1 MTRKLVFLFILLTAL
16 LASPAYATLYGTD
29 DIAIM
34 TNLTVWGVNNAIG
47 YKGLH
52 LLEDRDTILWA
63 IAGVRGTKLA
73 YFRDENDDDL
83 DTYIRDYDDVSFWS
97 AHLNWGIGFSQGL
110 IDDPRKKTDLLY
122 FSIFYKGVREW
133 YYEDR
138 DVFFKGDRADKDGL
152 LQNSVVF
159 ELAVDSVLNDRESGM
174 KSGFFTNFTF
184 EYAPNE
190 FFNSYLGDADFRK
203 YYAQFKFFVP
213 MHEFKEESHF
223 ACLYF
228 GNSTMF
234 DYVTGSEIPIY
245 ARHHIGSLTVYGGLG
260 GLVRGYE
267 TYRFDSGLKLA
278 NRSEIRLLMKKL
290 RLNTMFKGKAFLRL
304 CAIAFFDMGYYGCL
318 DGADNGF
325 ICSTGAG
332 GLISF
337 MDIISIS
344 GYLACPMTQERL
356 DCKRLV
362 PVLGFS
368 FKF

>member
-1 MTRKLVFLFILLTAL
+1 MKKSLLFSIVLSVLIATQAQ
-16 LASPAYATLYGTD
+16 ATLYGKG

-47 YKGLH
+47 YKGFSM
-52 LLEDRDTILWA
+52 LEDRDTMLWL
-63 IAGVRGTKLA
+63 IAGARGTNLS
-73 YFRDENDDDL
+73 YFRDENDEDL
-83 DTYIRDYDDVSFWS
+83 DIHISDYDDVSFWS
-97 AHLNWGIGFSQGL
+97 AHLNWGVGISQGL

-138 DVFFKGDRADKDGL
+138 DIFFKSDRADREGL

-159 ELAVDSVLNDRESGM
+159 ELAVDSVLVDRESGM
-174 KSGFFTNFTF
+174 RRGFFTNATF
-184 EYAPNE
+184 EYAPNQ

-213 MHEFKEESHF
+213 LHEFNKESHF
-223 ACLYF
+223 SCLYF
-228 GNSTMF
+228 GNSTMA

-260 GLVRGYE
+260 GLIRGYE
-267 TYRFDSGLKLA
+267 SYRFDSGLKLA
-278 NRSEIRLLMKKL
+278 NRSEFRLLLKKIPIRSL
-290 RLNTMFKGKAFLRL
+290 FKGKAYLRFS
-304 CAIAFFDMGYYGCL
+304 AISFFDMGYYGFL
-318 DGADNGF
+318 DGADDGF
-325 ICSTGAG
+325 LCSAGVG
-332 GLISF
+332 GLVTF
-337 MDIISIS
+337 MDILSIS

-356 DCKRLV
+356 DRKRLV

>member
-1 MTRKLVFLFILLTAL
+1 MKKSLLFSIVLSVLIATQAQ
-16 LASPAYATLYGTD
+16 ATLYGKG

-47 YKGLH
+47 YKGFSM
-52 LLEDRDTILWA
+52 LEDRDTMLWL
-63 IAGVRGTKLA
+63 IAGARGTNLS
-73 YFRDENDDDL
+73 YFRDENDEDL
-83 DTYIRDYDDVSFWS
+83 DIHISDYDDVSFWS
-97 AHLNWGIGFSQGL
+97 AHLNWGVGISQGL

-138 DVFFKGDRADKDGL
+138 DIFFKSDRADREGL

-159 ELAVDSVLNDRESGM
+159 ELAVDSVLVDHESGM
-174 KSGFFTNFTF
+174 RRGFFTNATF
-184 EYAPNE
+184 EYAPNQ

-213 MHEFKEESHF
+213 LHEFNKESHF
-223 ACLYF
+223 SCLYF
-228 GNSTMF
+228 GNSTMA

-260 GLVRGYE
+260 GLIRGYE
-267 TYRFDSGLKLA
+267 SYRFDSGLKLA
-278 NRSEIRLLMKKL
+278 NRSEFRLLLKKIPINSL
-290 RLNTMFKGKAFLRL
+290 FKGKAYLRFS
-304 CAIAFFDMGYYGCL
+304 AISFFDMGYYGFL
-318 DGADNGF
+318 DGADDGF
-325 ICSTGAG
+325 LCSAGVG
-332 GLISF
+332 GLVTF
-337 MDIISIS
+337 MDILSIS
-344 GYLACPMTQERL
+344 GYLACPLTQERL
-356 DCKRLV
+356 DRKRLV

>member
-1 MTRKLVFLFILLTAL
+1 MKKSFLFSIVLSVLIATQAQ
-16 LASPAYATLYGTD
+16 ATLYGKG

-47 YKGLH
+47 YKGFSM
-52 LLEDRDTILWA
+52 LEDRDTMLWL
-63 IAGVRGTKLA
+63 IAGARGTNLS

-83 DTYIRDYDDVSFWS
+83 DIHISDYDDVSFWS
-97 AHLNWGIGFSQGL
+97 AHLNWGVGISQGL

-138 DVFFKGDRADKDGL
+138 DIFFKSDRADREGL

-159 ELAVDSVLNDRESGM
+159 ELAVDSVLVDHESGM
-174 KSGFFTNFTF
+174 RRGFFTNATF
-184 EYAPNE
+184 EYAPNQ

-213 MHEFKEESHF
+213 LHEFNKESHF
-223 ACLYF
+223 SCLYF
-228 GNSTMF
+228 GNSTMA

-260 GLVRGYE
+260 GLIRGYE
-267 TYRFDSGLKLA
+267 SYRFDSGLKLA
-278 NRSEIRLLMKKL
+278 NRSEFRLLLKKIPINSL
-290 RLNTMFKGKAFLRL
+290 FKGKAYLRFS
-304 CAIAFFDMGYYGCL
+304 AISFFDMGYYGFL
-318 DGADNGF
+318 DGADDGF
-325 ICSTGAG
+325 LCSAGVG
-332 GLISF
+332 GLVTF
-337 MDIISIS
+337 MDILSIS
-344 GYLACPMTQERL
+344 GYLACPLTQERL
-356 DCKRLV
+356 DRKRLV

>member
-1 MTRKLVFLFILLTAL
+1 MKKSLLFSIVLSVLIATQAQ
-16 LASPAYATLYGTD
+16 ATLYGKG

-47 YKGLH
+47 YKGFSM
-52 LLEDRDTILWA
+52 LEDRDTMLWL
-63 IAGVRGTKLA
+63 IAGARGTNLG
-73 YFRDENDDDL
+73 YFRDENDEDL
-83 DTYIRDYDDVSFWS
+83 DIHISDYDDVSFWS
-97 AHLNWGIGFSQGL
+97 AHLNWGVGISQGL
-110 IDDPRKKTDLLY
+110 IDDSRKKTDLLY

-138 DVFFKGDRADKDGL
+138 DIFFKSDRADREGL

-159 ELAVDSVLNDRESGM
+159 ELAVDSVLVDHESGM
-174 KSGFFTNFTF
+174 RRGFFTNATF
-184 EYAPNE
+184 EYAPNQ

-213 MHEFKEESHF
+213 LHEFNKESHF
-223 ACLYF
+223 SCLYF
-228 GNSTMF
+228 GNSTMA

-260 GLVRGYE
+260 GLIRGYE
-267 TYRFDSGLKLA
+267 SYRFDSGLKLA
-278 NRSEIRLLMKKL
+278 NRSEFRLLLKKIPINSL
-290 RLNTMFKGKAFLRL
+290 FKGKAYLRFS
-304 CAIAFFDMGYYGCL
+304 AISFFDMGYYGFL
-318 DGADNGF
+318 DGADDGF
-325 ICSTGAG
+325 LCSAGVG
-332 GLISF
+332 GLVTF
-337 MDIISIS
+337 MDILSIS

-356 DCKRLV
+356 DRKRLV

>member
-1 MTRKLVFLFILLTAL
+1 MKKSLLFSIVLSVLIATQAQ
-16 LASPAYATLYGTD
+16 ATLYGKG

-47 YKGLH
+47 YKGFSM
-52 LLEDRDTILWA
+52 LEDRDTMLWL
-63 IAGVRGTKLA
+63 IAGARGTNLS

-83 DTYIRDYDDVSFWS
+83 DIHISDYDDVSFWS
-97 AHLNWGIGFSQGL
+97 AHLNWGVGISQGL

-138 DVFFKGDRADKDGL
+138 DIFFKSDRADREGL

-159 ELAVDSVLNDRESGM
+159 ELAVDSVLVDRESGM
-174 KSGFFTNFTF
+174 RRGFFTNATF
-184 EYAPNE
+184 EYAPNQ

-213 MHEFKEESHF
+213 LHEFNKEGHF
-223 ACLYF
+223 SCLYF
-228 GNSTMF
+228 GNSTMA

-260 GLVRGYE
+260 GLIRGYE
-267 TYRFDSGLKLA
+267 SYRFDSGLKLA
-278 NRSEIRLLMKKL
+278 NRSEFRLLLKKIPINSL
-290 RLNTMFKGKAFLRL
+290 FKGKAYLRFS
-304 CAIAFFDMGYYGCL
+304 AISFFDMGYYGFL
-318 DGADNGF
+318 DGADDGF
-325 ICSTGAG
+325 LCSAGVG
-332 GLISF
+332 GLVTF
-337 MDIISIS
+337 MDILSIS

-356 DCKRLV
+356 DRKRLV

>member
-1 MTRKLVFLFILLTAL
+1 MKKSLLFSIVLSVLIATQAQ
-16 LASPAYATLYGTD
+16 ATLYGKG

-47 YKGLH
+47 YKGFSM
-52 LLEDRDTILWA
+52 LEDRDTMLWL
-63 IAGVRGTKLA
+63 IAGARGTNLS
-73 YFRDENDDDL
+73 YFRDENDEDL
-83 DTYIRDYDDVSFWS
+83 DIHISDYDDVSFWS
-97 AHLNWGIGFSQGL
+97 AHLNWGVGISQGL

-138 DVFFKGDRADKDGL
+138 DIFFKSDRADREGL

-159 ELAVDSVLNDRESGM
+159 ELAVDSVLVDRESGM
-174 KSGFFTNFTF
+174 RRGFFTNATF
-184 EYAPNE
+184 EYAPNQ

-213 MHEFKEESHF
+213 LHEFNKESHF
-223 ACLYF
+223 SCLYF
-228 GNSTMF
+228 GNSTMA

-260 GLVRGYE
+260 GLIRGYE
-267 TYRFDSGLKLA
+267 SYRFDSGLKLA
-278 NRSEIRLLMKKL
+278 NRSEFRLLLKKIPISSL
-290 RLNTMFKGKAFLRL
+290 FKGKAYLRFS
-304 CAIAFFDMGYYGCL
+304 AISFFDMGYYGFL
-318 DGADNGF
+318 DGADDGF
-325 ICSTGAG
+325 LCSAGVG
-332 GLISF
+332 GLVTF
-337 MDIISIS
+337 MDILSIS

-356 DCKRLV
+356 DRKRLV

>member
-1 MTRKLVFLFILLTAL
+1 MKKSLLFSIVLSVLIATQAQ
-16 LASPAYATLYGTD
+16 ATLYGKG

-47 YKGLH
+47 YKGFSM
-52 LLEDRDTILWA
+52 LEDRDTMLWL
-63 IAGVRGTKLA
+63 IAGARGTNLS
-73 YFRDENDDDL
+73 YFRDENDEDL
-83 DTYIRDYDDVSFWS
+83 DIHISDYDDVSFWS
-97 AHLNWGIGFSQGL
+97 AHLNWGVGISQGL

-138 DVFFKGDRADKDGL
+138 DIFFKSDRADREGL

-159 ELAVDSVLNDRESGM
+159 ELAVDSVLVDRESGM
-174 KSGFFTNFTF
+174 RRGFFTNATF
-184 EYAPNE
+184 EYAPNQ

-213 MHEFKEESHF
+213 LHEFNKESHF
-223 ACLYF
+223 SCLYF
-228 GNSTMF
+228 GNSTMA

-260 GLVRGYE
+260 GLIRGYE
-267 TYRFDSGLKLA
+267 SYRFDSGLKLA
-278 NRSEIRLLMKKL
+278 NRSEFRLLLKKIPISSL
-290 RLNTMFKGKAFLRL
+290 FKGKAYLRFS
-304 CAIAFFDMGYYGCL
+304 AISFFDMGYYGFL
-318 DGADNGF
+318 DGADDGF
-325 ICSTGAG
+325 LCSAGVG
-332 GLISF
+332 GLVTF
-337 MDIISIS
+337 MDILSIS
-344 GYLACPMTQERL
+344 GYLACPLTQERL
-356 DCKRLV
+356 DRKRLV

>member
-1 MTRKLVFLFILLTAL
+1 MKKSLLFSIVLSVLIATQAQ
-16 LASPAYATLYGTD
+16 ATLYGKG

-47 YKGLH
+47 YKGFSM
-52 LLEDRDTILWA
+52 LEDRDTMLWL
-63 IAGVRGTKLA
+63 IAGARGTNLS
-73 YFRDENDDDL
+73 YFRDENDEDL
-83 DTYIRDYDDVSFWS
+83 DIHISDYDDVSFWS
-97 AHLNWGIGFSQGL
+97 AHLNWGVGISQGL

-138 DVFFKGDRADKDGL
+138 DIFFKSDLADREGL

-159 ELAVDSVLNDRESGM
+159 ELAVDSVLVDRESGM
-174 KSGFFTNFTF
+174 RRGFFTNATF
-184 EYAPNE
+184 EYAPNQ

-213 MHEFKEESHF
+213 LHEFNKESHF
-223 ACLYF
+223 SCLYF
-228 GNSTMF
+228 GNSTMA

-260 GLVRGYE
+260 GLIRGYE
-267 TYRFDSGLKLA
+267 SYRFDSGLKLA
-278 NRSEIRLLMKKL
+278 NRSEFRLLLKKIPINSL
-290 RLNTMFKGKAFLRL
+290 FKGKAYLRFS
-304 CAIAFFDMGYYGCL
+304 AISFFDMGYYGFL
-318 DGADNGF
+318 DGADDGF
-325 ICSTGAG
+325 LCSAGVG
-332 GLISF
+332 GLVTF
-337 MDIISIS
+337 MDILSIS

-356 DCKRLV
+356 DRKRLV

>member
-1 MTRKLVFLFILLTAL
+1 MKKSLLFSIVLSVLIATQAQ
-16 LASPAYATLYGTD
+16 ATLYGKG

-47 YKGLH
+47 YKGFSM
-52 LLEDRDTILWA
+52 LEDRDTMLWL
-63 IAGVRGTKLA
+63 IAGARGTNLS
-73 YFRDENDDDL
+73 YFRDENDEDL
-83 DTYIRDYDDVSFWS
+83 DIHISDYDDVSFWS
-97 AHLNWGIGFSQGL
+97 AHLNWGVGISQGL

-138 DVFFKGDRADKDGL
+138 DIFFKSDRADREGL

-159 ELAVDSVLNDRESGM
+159 ELAVDSVLVDHESGM
-174 KSGFFTNFTF
+174 RRGFFTNATF
-184 EYAPNE
+184 EYAPNQ

-213 MHEFKEESHF
+213 LHEFNKESHF
-223 ACLYF
+223 SCLYF
-228 GNSTMF
+228 GNSTMA

-260 GLVRGYE
+260 GLIRGYE
-267 TYRFDSGLKLA
+267 SYRFDSGLKLA
-278 NRSEIRLLMKKL
+278 NRSEFRLLLKKIPISSL
-290 RLNTMFKGKAFLRL
+290 FKGKAYLRFS
-304 CAIAFFDMGYYGCL
+304 AISFFDMGYYGFL
-318 DGADNGF
+318 DGADDGF
-325 ICSTGAG
+325 LCSAGVG
-332 GLISF
+332 GLVTF
-337 MDIISIS
+337 MDILSIS
-344 GYLACPMTQERL
+344 GYLACPLTQERL
-356 DCKRLV
+356 DRKRLV